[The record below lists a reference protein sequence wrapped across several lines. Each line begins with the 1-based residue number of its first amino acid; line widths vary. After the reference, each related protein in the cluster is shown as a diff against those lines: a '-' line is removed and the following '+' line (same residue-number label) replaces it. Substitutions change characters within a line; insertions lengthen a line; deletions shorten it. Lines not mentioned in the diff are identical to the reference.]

1 MEILFRTKAESNQQQ
16 RETFLKLSPAKR
28 FEKFL
33 EMMEAFELFPVKN
46 RGKNIEDRKE
56 NKGESGKSNFII
68 QIKENRDREQKRNNV
83 VFFFRSLPI
92 R

>member
-33 EMMEAFELFPVKN
+33 EMMEAFEVFPVKN
-46 RGKNIEDRKE
+46 RGKRKE
-56 NKGESGKSNFII
+56 ERGERKEEREKRKDKSNFII
-68 QIKENRDREQKRNNV
+68 QIKEQCDR
-83 VFFFRSLPI
+83 
-92 R
+92 

>member
-16 RETFLKLSPAKR
+16 REAFLKLAPAKR

-46 RGKNIEDRKE
+46 SGKNIEDRKE
-56 NKGESGKSNFII
+56 NKEERGKSNFII
-68 QIKENRDREQKRNNV
+68 QIKEDRDR
-83 VFFFRSLPI
+83 
-92 R
+92 

>member
-46 RGKNIEDRKE
+46 SGKWKVERGKA
-56 NKGESGKSNFII
+56 S
-68 QIKENRDREQKRNNV
+68 QI
-83 VFFFRSLPI
+83 L
-92 R
+92 

>member
-46 RGKNIEDRKE
+46 SGKWKEESGKRK
-56 NKGESGKSNFII
+56 GKSNFII
-68 QIKENRDREQKRNNV
+68 QIKDYRDR
-83 VFFFRSLPI
+83 
-92 R
+92 

>member
-16 RETFLKLSPAKR
+16 RETFLKLSPVRR

-46 RGKNIEDRKE
+46 SGKRKE
-56 NKGESGKSNFII
+56 ESGKRKGKSNFII
-68 QIKENRDREQKRNNV
+68 QIKEQSDK
-83 VFFFRSLPI
+83 
-92 R
+92 

>member
-33 EMMEAFELFPVKN
+33 EMMEAFELIPSKN
-46 RGKNIEDRKE
+46 KGIRKEERKGNIEEFSK
-56 NKGESGKSNFII
+56 
-68 QIKENRDREQKRNNV
+68 
-83 VFFFRSLPI
+83 
-92 R
+92 

>member
-33 EMMEAFELFPVKN
+33 EMIEAFELFPVKN
-46 RGKNIEDRKE
+46 RGKRKV
-56 NKGESGKSNFII
+56 ESGKRKGKSNFII
-68 QIKENRDREQKRNNV
+68 QIKEQSDK
-83 VFFFRSLPI
+83 
-92 R
+92 